1 MKTPAFIKQ
10 LQTRR
15 SIARRKL
22 RLRTLANRTTSP
34 RAATSRVS
42 SRLRTHRKLTRVFS
56 ICLAAIIVLS
66 STLGTVFALDEA
78 TLERYGLNG
87 VYWYDAT
94 GGDDCLPI
102 TNGDNVTIIGDSITV
117 GSESALKEA
126 LPQAEIYAQGSKPF
140 GKASDDPIA
149 PTAESVNPSGIS
161 IAKYLMAENKVQNT
175 VVFALGTNSPGAVSD
190 EDVNT
195 LLTLFG
201 NDRTIFFVTNFTTD
215 PHSREYQAKYPLNNE
230 KFRAAAENANVQ
242 VIDWAGAIS
251 SDPHKYLNSDGVHP
265 NAEGQK
271 LWADLISKA
280 VGGSGSMT
288 AGPNGNYTNYAGD
301 RVISE
306 TQVEQLDHLI
316 PLYQKAIDETGA
328 AEYGINWQ
336 MLASIHYRES
346 YLQMK
351 NPGGEVAGQGL
362 WGLYSLWRSGQFYF
376 APGPVDDAQFVEQ
389 TKIMLEYALIKN
401 VTTYNIDLST
411 PTGIMYLFW
420 TYNGTGNKDYF
431 IQKALNMGY
440 SQEEAEAGAG
450 QYYVA
455 NGLDAAR
462 DPFHRETMS
471 PLWPGIRYN
480 GDSNPVGGQTDGNY
494 GAYTVYLALNGAASC
509 GGSISSGGLD
519 FEQSKKLLYN
529 YIYDVTCT
537 DWLPQKRCNGTSGGG
552 KANCVTFVMYFL
564 SRFTSADPRKFILSS
579 NTGDGGDI
587 VSNMTGTAVEANGKT
602 FRTTATYDTSLF
614 EFGGF
619 EPRPFAV
626 FSTEENSRTPCGDH
640 LCGHTGVILGINK
653 EKDEI
658 YIGQVGYSSSLT
670 APWILQV
677 VYSLSEYSSGKY
689 WYAYTDKVVNQ
700 NAINE
705 FLNSN

>member
-10 LQTRR
+10 LQIRR

-22 RLRTLANRTTSP
+22 RLRTLARRKTLPRTT
-34 RAATSRVS
+34 TNRVS
-42 SRLRTHRKLTRVFS
+42 SRLRTHRKLARVFS
-56 ICLAAIIVLS
+56 VCLAAIVVLS

-102 TNGDNVTIIGDSITV
+102 TNGGNVTIIGDSITV

-126 LPQAEIYAQGSKPF
+126 LPQAEIYAQVSKRF

-190 EDVNT
+190 EDINT

-251 SDPHKYLNSDGVHP
+251 GDPHKYLNSDGVHP

-301 RVISE
+301 RVFSDADIAQLE
-306 TQVEQLDHLI
+306 ANIPFYEQ
-316 PLYQKAIDETGA
+316 AIAETGA
-328 AEYGINWQ
+328 SEYGITWQILAAIHYAEHGLGRDNPSNGQGAYQLYSYTNGGTNSNSFRPAGPLSDEEFLRQTKIALEVAIIPNVSGGKITNDDDIKRLFYRYNGATPGGRYETRALAMGFTLEQARNGEGSAYVMNRYDAQRDPNSPEMNPNWRGGFSRDKHWDPNFLWQPFGTYTVYKAIGGASSCGAGGAIGGGLNKEQAKKIMDDYIANAKCTGAEYGDIGCQ
-336 MLASIHYRES
+336 SSCAV
-346 YLQMK
+346 K
-351 NPGGEVAGQGL
+351 
-362 WGLYSLWRSGQFYF
+362 
-376 APGPVDDAQFVEQ
+376 
-389 TKIMLEYALIKN
+389 T
-401 VTTYNIDLST
+401 
-411 PTGIMYLFW
+411 
-420 TYNGTGNKDYF
+420 
-431 IQKALNMGY
+431 
-440 SQEEAEAGAG
+440 
-450 QYYVA
+450 
-455 NGLDAAR
+455 
-462 DPFHRETMS
+462 
-471 PLWPGIRYN
+471 
-480 GDSNPVGGQTDGNY
+480 GDSRT
-494 GAYTVYLALNGAASC
+494 
-509 GGSISSGGLD
+509 
-519 FEQSKKLLYN
+519 
-529 YIYDVTCT
+529 
-537 DWLPQKRCNGTSGGG
+537 
-552 KANCVTFVMYFL
+552 NCVTFVKYFL
-564 SRFTSADPRKFILSS
+564 QRFTTVG
-579 NTGDGGDI
+579 TGYCPSGTGNGGSV
-587 VSNMTGTAVEANGKT
+587 VSNLTGTAVEANGKT
-602 FRTTATYDTSLF
+602 FRVTATCDTSKF

-619 EPRPFAV
+619 EPRPYAV
-626 FSTEENSRTPCGDH
+626 FSTEENSFTPCGNH
-640 LCGHTGVILGINK
+640 KCGHTGIVLGI
-653 EKDEI
+653 DEANDKI
-658 YIGQVGYSSSLT
+658 FIGQVGCNTPFT
-670 APWILQV
+670 APLVTTIE
-677 VYSLSEYSSGKY
+677 YSLSDYKSGNY
-689 WYAYTDKVVNQ
+689 WYAYIDKMVNLDK
-700 NAINE
+700 INE
-705 FLNSN
+705 VVQR

>member
-1 MKTPAFIKQ
+1 MKTPASIKQ

-15 SIARRKL
+15 SISRRKL
-22 RLRTLANRTTSP
+22 RMRALAHRKTLPRTT
-34 RAATSRVS
+34 TSYVS
-42 SRLRTHRKLTRVFS
+42 SRLRTHRKLARVFS
-56 ICLAAIIVLS
+56 VCLAAIIVLS

-102 TNGDNVTIIGDSITV
+102 TNGGNVTIIGDSITV

-126 LPQAEIYAQGSKPF
+126 LPQAEIYAQVSKRF

-190 EDVNT
+190 EDINT

-265 NAEGQK
+265 NAAGQK
-271 LWADLISKA
+271 LWADLTSKA
-280 VGGSGSMT
+280 VGGPGSMT
-288 AGPNGNYTNYAGD
+288 AGGNGDYTNYAGD
-301 RVISE
+301 KVLTEAQIEQLEANIPIYNQAISE
-306 TQVEQLDHLI
+306 TGAGEYRITWQLI
-316 PLYQKAIDETGA
+316 AAIHYKETGLSR
-328 AEYGINWQ
+328 YNP
-336 MLASIHYRES
+336 
-346 YLQMK
+346 K
-351 NPGGEVAGQGL
+351 NGQGVYQ
-362 WGLYSLWRSGQFYF
+362 LYSYTGGGKNHNAFPTASSISADEFLR
-376 APGPVDDAQFVEQ
+376 Q
-389 TKIMLEYALIKN
+389 TKIMLKEDLIPKVIGGLN
-401 VTTYNIDLST
+401 LGDDEDIKS
-411 PTGIMYLFW
+411 LFFG
-420 TYNGTGNKDYF
+420 YNGRSSHYID
-431 IQKALNMGY
+431 KALAMGFD
-440 SQEEAEAGAG
+440 QEQANSGEGSPYVMNRYDAQRDPNSSEMNPNWPGM
-450 QYYVA
+450 YVA
-455 NGLDAAR
+455 DGEYSATATTQT
-462 DPFHRETMS
+462 F
-471 PLWPGIRYN
+471 
-480 GDSNPVGGQTDGNY
+480 GG
-494 GAYTVYLALNGAASC
+494 YTVYTAIGGAASC